1 MLFFFG
7 GWLFVC
13 FDFGAKK
20 KQEKKKHKQTANFKS
35 VSVHQQSIEN

>member
-1 MLFFFG
+1 MVFFG

-20 KQEKKKHKQTANFKS
+20 KKKKKHKQTTNFKS